1 MKKAARKIALSS
13 ETLRVLD
20 PRELKKAAG
29 DSVVTTTS
37 ELPTCYSI
45 VFAC

>member
-1 MKKAARKIALSS
+1 MRKAASKIALSS
-13 ETLRVLD
+13 ETLRALD
-20 PRELKKAAG
+20 PWELKKAAG

-37 ELPTCYSI
+37 QLPTCYSI